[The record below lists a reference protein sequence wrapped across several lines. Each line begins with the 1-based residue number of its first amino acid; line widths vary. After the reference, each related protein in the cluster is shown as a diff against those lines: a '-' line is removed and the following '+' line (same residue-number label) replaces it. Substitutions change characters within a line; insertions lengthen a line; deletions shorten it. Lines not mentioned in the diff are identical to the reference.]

1 MDQQLQQ
8 VEEENNKLLQRVSEL
23 KNEAS
28 STRQLFMNQNEELE
42 NSLGE
47 LNKQLTEE
55 KNKQDQLRQELN
67 SLAERERQMKG
78 NI

>member
-8 VEEENNKLLQRVSEL
+8 VEEENNKLLLRVSEL